1 MSIASMNEQ
10 RIAAARALATRAV
23 SPEQIKA
30 VQQQLIESIQSGT
43 LPSYG
48 GVPILEDLTKRLQ
61 MVSANQALQQGQA
74 APQQSIKQQ
83 VLDAALQRPQ
93 PAQPPQQPQAGL
105 GQLPSNLPV
114 QMAGGGIVAFD
125 EGGEVE
131 RYQFG
136 GDTRMYPSVASSVDF
151 ETVYDRYN
159 RQNRERGAQE
169 AARVAELSKTP
180 EGRAQLAA
188 QDRAALGGVGR
199 DLLRPIAAAGDVL
212 FGGPVN
218 ALANVN
224 DAVVNYIGIPR
235 AARALGLA
243 GPEYEQAR
251 SSFRIGSGTATPF
264 SDMLR
269 AGPAAAA
276 TTPAAE
282 PTAPVAPRTPGGP
295 TRFERPSLGVPS
307 LAASP
312 AAAVSAPSFS
322 RIGAPKIKFTE
333 AKLPGKPN
341 IPNFT
346 AGLTDFDPGAY
357 RAEVEAEAK
366 KLEESQQ
373 PFLTA
378 QKERMEKREARIEKE
393 EKQAPWM
400 SLMKAGLSMAQ
411 TPGRFGVALAKGA
424 QSGIDDLVTAKAAI
438 TARKEKLD
446 DLREEQARF
455 QMNLAQGNRK
465 EARENATNIRS
476 LQNQAD
482 QLGLTAR
489 TATANLTQQQ
499 YGTDVTAALAQQRE
513 ANQFAQQQ
521 AQLEQGAGIA
531 NLNAGLQ
538 AQQIAEAARG
548 RQLQYELGMER
559 LKILQT
565 NAAAGEKSYMARLA
579 QVQAKVRN
587 DFETVIRGD
596 VAFQKL
602 IKNMPPNQQQIER
615 QRALQQYM
623 AEALPLELGR
633 MGGDTST
640 GLSPRTVE
648 QLLAE

>member
-1 MSIASMNEQ
+1 MSIDRMTEQ

-48 GVPILEDLTKRLQ
+48 GVPILEDLTRRLK
-61 MVSANQALQQGQA
+61 MVSSAQALQQGQA
-74 APQQSIKQQ
+74 APQQTIKQQ
-83 VLDAALQRPQ
+83 VLDAALQRQ
-93 PAQPPQQPQAGL
+93 QPPQQPQPGL
-105 GQLPSNLPV
+105 EQLPSNLPV

-224 DAVVNYIGIPR
+224 DAVVNYLGIPR

-264 SDMLR
+264 YDMLR
-269 AGPAAAA
+269 AGPTATAAA
-276 TTPAAE
+276 TTPASAT
-282 PTAPVAPRTPGGP
+282 PRGVDDLSNIFTPGIMPSAPAKPVAGG
-295 TRFERPSLGVPS
+295 GGGG
-307 LAASP
+307 
-312 AAAVSAPSFS
+312 APSFS
-322 RIGAPKIKFTE
+322 RIVAPKIAFTE
-333 AKLPGKPN
+333 AKLPPE
-341 IPNFT
+341 IPIPDFAKDIT
-346 AGLTDFDPGAY
+346 KFDPKAY
-357 RAEVEAEAK
+357 RAEIDEETK
-366 KLEESQQ
+366 KLGESQQ

-438 TARKEKLD
+438 NARKEKLD

-455 QMNLAQGNRK
+455 QMNLAQGNRR

-489 TATANLTQQQ
+489 TATANLQQQ
-499 YGTDVTAALAQQRE
+499 QRGTDVTAALAQQRE

-521 AQLEQGAGIA
+521 AQREQEAGIA

-538 AQQIAEAARG
+538 AQQIAENARG
-548 RQLQYELGMER
+548 RQLQYDLGVQR
-559 LKILQT
+559 LDILKGQIE
-565 NAAAGEKSYMARLA
+565 AGNRTALARLA

-596 VAFQKL
+596 VAFQKR
-602 IKNMPPNQQQIER
+602 IANMPPNQQQIER
-615 QRALQQYM
+615 QRALQKYM
-623 AEALPLELGR
+623 AEALPVELGR
-633 MGGDTST
+633 MGGDMGT

>member
-1 MSIASMNEQ
+1 MSIDRMTEQ

-48 GVPILEDLTKRLQ
+48 GVPILEDLTRRLK
-61 MVSANQALQQGQA
+61 MVSSAQALQQGQA
-74 APQQSIKQQ
+74 APQQTIKQQ
-83 VLDAALQRPQ
+83 VLDAALQRQ
-93 PAQPPQQPQAGL
+93 QPPQQPQPGL
-105 GQLPSNLPV
+105 EQLPSNLPV

-151 ETVYDRYN
+151 ETVYDKA
-159 RQNRERGAQE
+159 NRERRERE
-169 AARVAELSKTP
+169 ARIAELSKTP

-199 DLLRPIAAAGDVL
+199 DLLRPVAAAGDVL

-224 DAVVNYIGIPR
+224 DAVVNYLGIPR
-235 AARALGLA
+235 AARALGLV

-251 SSFRIGSGTATPF
+251 SSFRVGSGTATPF
-264 SDMLR
+264 YDMLR

-276 TTPAAE
+276 TTPASAT
-282 PTAPVAPRTPGGP
+282 PRGVDDLSNIFTPGVMPSAPAKPVAGG
-295 TRFERPSLGVPS
+295 GGGGGGGG
-307 LAASP
+307 
-312 AAAVSAPSFS
+312 APSFS
-322 RIGAPKIKFTE
+322 RIVAPKIAFTE
-333 AKLPGKPN
+333 AKLPPE
-341 IPNFT
+341 IPIPDFAKDIT
-346 AGLTDFDPGAY
+346 KFDPKAY
-357 RAEVEAEAK
+357 RAEIDEETK
-366 KLEESQQ
+366 KLGESQQ

-438 TARKEKLD
+438 NARKEKLD

-455 QMNLAQGNRK
+455 QMNLAQGNRR

-489 TATANLTQQQ
+489 TATANLQQQ
-499 YGTDVTAALAQQRE
+499 QRGTGVTAALAQQRE
-513 ANQFAQQQ
+513 ANQAAQQQ

-548 RQLQYELGMER
+548 RQLQYELGVQR
-559 LKILQT
+559 LGIIKGQIE
-565 NAAAGEKSYMARLA
+565 AGNKSALARLA

-596 VAFQKL
+596 VAFQKR
-602 IKNMPPNQQQIER
+602 IANMPPNQQQIER

-623 AEALPLELGR
+623 AEALPVELGR
-633 MGGDTST
+633 MGGDTNT
-640 GLSPRTVE
+640 GLSPRMAE
-648 QLLAE
+648 QLLVE